1 MEQIKNIIFDL
12 GGVLVGLDA
21 ERCRRAFRHLGMNA
35 IADIIDPCYPAEMIG
50 QLERGDIDYQEAC
63 DKMRT
68 IANAP
73 DITNEQIEWAY
84 GEFLIDTPV
93 EKLRMLEQLRKKGY
107 KTYVLSNNNPISMKR
122 VKEMFKADGHDMDY
136 YFDKIYLSYQLR
148 ELKPNEVVFRR
159 MMADSGMKPEE
170 SLFIDDGQRNV
181 DTALRLG
188 FGVYMPAEGED
199 FSHLFS
205 DMLG

>member
-12 GGVLVGLDA
+12 GGVLVGLDV
-21 ERCRRAFRHLGMNA
+21 ERCRASFRKLGMDR

-50 QLERGDIDYQEAC
+50 QLERGEIDYQEAC
-63 DKMRT
+63 DRMRE
-68 IANAP
+68 IAGTP
-73 DITNEQIEWAY
+73 DVSNEQIEWAY
-84 GEFLIDTPV
+84 GEFLMDIPI
-93 EKLRMLEQLRKKGY
+93 EKLRMIEQLRQKGY
-107 KTYVLSNNNPISMKR
+107 KTYVLSNNNPISMQR
-122 VKEMFKADGHDMDY
+122 VRKMFEADGHDMNY
-136 YFDKIYLSYQLR
+136 YFDRIYLSYQLK

-159 MMADSGMKPEE
+159 MIADSGMTPEE

-181 DTALRLG
+181 DMALSLG

-205 DMLG
+205 DMLR